1 MTPWGLRIARVLRLI
16 GSNPSIL
23 EGLQYDALPL
33 RNLHTEFM
41 GAYGTSLKLVN
52 FFEERPTRFLDF
64 GFVKWEEFVGL
75 LKF

>member
-1 MTPWGLRIARVLRLI
+1 MARVLRLI

-75 LKF
+75 FKF